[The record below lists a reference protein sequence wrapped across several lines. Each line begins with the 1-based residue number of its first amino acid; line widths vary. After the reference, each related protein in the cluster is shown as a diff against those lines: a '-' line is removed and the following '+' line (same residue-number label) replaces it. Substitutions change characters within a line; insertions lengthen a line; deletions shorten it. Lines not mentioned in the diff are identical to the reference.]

1 MWVLIS
7 LAAGTLQTARNGLA
21 RSLSGALPVSLLSW
35 SRFAFNLPFAA
46 TLALGLYLFGSVG
59 LPNLSLWF
67 FTLCLI
73 GGIGQLLG
81 NIVLIK
87 SFALSTFAQS
97 IVVHKT
103 EVALAALTGLLFFSQ
118 LPSLI
123 SWVGIGISAL
133 GVAMIGFATA
143 KSKDSEGSV
152 SFRTL
157 LRTNGG
163 SALALLSAMLL
174 VVAGFGISL
183 ATDELR
189 VLNPSV
195 DGTFMLAATTLV
207 HVTWIEVVILT
218 GWIAYANP
226 THFAMVRPNVRRLAA
241 IGFTSFG
248 GSLGWFWAFSMSFVA
263 YVKAVGQI
271 ESVLSVLLAI
281 YVWKEQSTKDQLPGI
296 ALTIIGILFVVLG

>member
-1 MWVLIS
+1 MAMWVLLS
-7 LAAGTLQTARNGLA
+7 LVAGTLQTARNGLA
-21 RSLSGALPVSLLSW
+21 RSLSGVLPATLLSW
-35 SRFAFNLPFAA
+35 SRFAFNLPFALS
-46 TLALGLYLFGSVG
+46 LALALYLFGAAG
-59 LPNLSLWF
+59 WPTLSIWF
-67 FTLCLI
+67 FFLCLI

-97 IVVHKT
+97 IVIHKT

-118 LPSLI
+118 RPSTVSWIGILI
-123 SWVGIGISAL
+123 SAV

-143 KSKDSEGSV
+143 KSKEADGSV
-152 SFRTL
+152 TVRTL
-157 LRTNGG
+157 LQTNGG
-163 SALALLSAMLL
+163 SALALVAAALL

-189 VLNPSV
+189 AINASI
-195 DGTFMLAATTLV
+195 DGTFMLAATTLL

-218 GWIAYANP
+218 GWIAFSNRG
-226 THFAMVRPNVRRLAA
+226 VKPNARRLIA

-248 GSLGWFWAFSMSFVA
+248 GSLGWFWAFSLSFVA

-281 YVWKEQSTKDQLPGI
+281 YVWK
-296 ALTIIGILFVVLG
+296 